1 MKEGKVEEE
10 RTFEEG
16 FDRLPHALLG
26 LFEGWNTGK
35 MIVREPIPAEL
46 QELMAVPE
54 AVAAQS
60 ASRGGQRARL

>member
-1 MKEGKVEEE
+1 MEEE

-26 LFEGWNTGK
+26 LFEGRNTGK

-46 QELMAVPE
+46 EELMAVPE
-54 AVAAQS
+54 GVAAHNPKGRLR
-60 ASRGGQRARL
+60 SRL